1 MIIICKH
8 MVISIVNVGLRTEN
22 EVGQHQFPAE
32 SKGDEEV
39 EDAKLLK
46 ISNRNILIHLDYRE
60 EESLAFRIG

>member
-1 MIIICKH
+1 MI
-8 MVISIVNVGLRTEN
+8 STGLSAVLDHL
-22 EVGQHQFPAE
+22 VGQRQFPAE